1 MVTFSP
7 IFVADTKINYDC
19 DFAAPLKILKLKR
32 RKEIV
37 MYSCYF
43 IFLSLLFNNT
53 GYYNYYFHNIIT
65 NVIMFR
71 TEMYLIFLASL
82 MVTYN
87 FRTQG
92 NYRLDHFLIRF
103 SLQKMFRKGWFLV
116 FLLAVTKIFY
126 YIFFNQLHSFLLYI
140 GINARR

>member
-1 MVTFSP
+1 MLVTFSP

-19 DFAAPLKILKLKR
+19 DFAALLKILKLKR

-92 NYRLDHFLIRF
+92 TYRLYHFLIRF
-103 SLQKMFRKGWFLV
+103 SLQKMFRKG
-116 FLLAVTKIFY
+116 
-126 YIFFNQLHSFLLYI
+126 
-140 GINARR
+140 